1 MVFDTNLGVITIR
14 RATANDNR
22 DLGLFFEEAWKGAGP
37 NALGFTGATEESIRE
52 IASEGFLGRILSTP
66 SRPIFVA
73 EEGKRIVGFSSLR
86 EVDRFVI
93 ELSGIVVLEEYSGR
107 GVGSSLFGKS
117 SEFSLKAGY
126 RKIMVKTEVFNER
139 AIVFYKKLGFLETE
153 RTTEV
158 VNGQQVSLLT
168 LEKSID

>member
-22 DLGLFFEEAWKGAGP
+22 DLGLFFEEAWKRAGP
-37 NALGFTGATEESIRE
+37 NALGFTGTTEESIRE
-52 IASEGFLGRILSTP
+52 IASEAFLGRILSTP

-86 EVDRFVI
+86 EVDRFAI
-93 ELSGIVVLEEYSGR
+93 ELSGMVVLEEYSGR
-107 GVGSSLFGKS
+107 GVGSILFEKS
-117 SEFSLKAGY
+117 NEFAVKAGY

-139 AIVFYKKLGFLETE
+139 AIVFYKKLRFLETE